1 MRATPATRPDQPTVD
16 AVLSELKANADPSNV
31 EGMARYGISVNGTWG
46 VSMPIIRSMAKRL
59 GKSHDLAL
67 ALWDSWVHEARILA
81 ALADEPAKV
90 TLEQAE
96 KWVKDIDSW
105 DVCDQLCGNLLD
117 KTSFAYDLVPEW
129 VKREEEFVRRAGFV
143 LMTQL
148 AVHDKRASN
157 ERFLE
162 FLSLIENAATDN
174 RNFVKKA
181 VNWALRQIGKRNS
194 ELNVCAIEVAERLA
208 KSNDKA
214 SRWIATD
221 ALRELRS
228 EAVQQRIAKGSR

>member
-1 MRATPATRPDQPTVD
+1 MRATPASRPVQPTVD
-16 AVLSELKANADPSNV
+16 AVLSELKANADLSNV
-31 EGMARYGISVNGTWG
+31 GGMARYGISVNGTLG

-59 GKSHDLAL
+59 GKRHVLAIG
-67 ALWDSWVHEARILA
+67 LWDSGVHEARILA
-81 ALADEPAKV
+81 ALVEEPAKV
-90 TLEQAE
+90 TFEQAE

-105 DVCDQLCGNLLD
+105 DVCDQLCGNLFD
-117 KTSFAYDLVPEW
+117 KTSFGYELVFEW

-148 AVHDKRASN
+148 AVHDKKASN

-162 FLSLIENAATDN
+162 FLPLIENAATDN

-194 ELNVCAIEVAERLA
+194 ELNVCAIEVAKRLA

-214 SRWIATD
+214 SRWIAAD
-221 ALRELRS
+221 AMRELQG
-228 EAVQQRIAKGSR
+228 EAVQRRIAKGS